1 MAPLTLFP
9 REFVFNVTL
18 AGIQNQNQNQN
29 QNLKASSITA
39 YSGSLEYYFMLN
51 FVDCAF
57 STVSITSV
65 LFYEFVYYISYI
77 FMAKKLSISVLKVF
91 RLLIWTTLC
100 GSEFQSFITL

>member
-1 MAPLTLFP
+1 MDDGGKNK
-9 REFVFNVTL
+9 RQSGGSCVY
-18 AGIQNQNQNQN
+18 NQAMNQN